1 MVPALKEPVQK
12 WRIPSS
18 PLEKKKRKKKK
29 KKPKKVE
36 DQKVLKNAQ
45 VKFLLET
52 FNLEK
57 RKQRRKR

>member
-29 KKPKKVE
+29 KTQESRGSKG
-36 DQKVLKNAQ
+36 A
-45 VKFLLET
+45 
-52 FNLEK
+52 EK
-57 RKQRRKR
+57 CAGKIFTGDV